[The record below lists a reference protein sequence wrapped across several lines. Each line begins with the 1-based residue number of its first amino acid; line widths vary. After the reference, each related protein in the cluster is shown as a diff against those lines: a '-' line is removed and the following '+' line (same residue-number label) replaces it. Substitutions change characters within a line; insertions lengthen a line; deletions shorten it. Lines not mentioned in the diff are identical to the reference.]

1 MHGLSERDICSKLIT
16 PALTAAGWN
25 LHTQIREEVSLTAGR
40 IIVRGKLTS
49 RGKQK
54 RADYVLYHKPN
65 IPIAVIEA
73 KDGSHSVGAGMQQA
87 LEYAEMIGIP
97 FAFSTNGKSVVLHDR
112 SASGGEVEREIA
124 LNEIPSPEE
133 LWLRYVA
140 WKGLSSSESAIVNQ
154 GYFDDGSGKVPR
166 YYQTLA
172 VNRVIEEIAKGR
184 DRLLL
189 VMATGTGKTYT
200 AFQIIWRLWKAGAK
214 KRILF
219 LADRNILVDQ
229 TKTNDFEP
237 FGGAMTKITNRQ
249 ADKSYEIYLSLYQAV
264 TGTDE
269 AANIY
274 KQFSRDFFELV
285 IIDECHRGSAAADS
299 AWREILEYFSSATQI
314 GMTATPKETK
324 DVSNIDYFGEPV
336 YTYSLRQG
344 IEDGFLAP
352 YKVIRYDL
360 DKDLTGYRPEVGTRD
375 RYGNEVEDRI
385 YNQRDFDRTLVL
397 DQRTKLV
404 ASKVTEFLKATNRFD
419 KTIVFCEDTEHAER
433 MRQALANANAD
444 LVAENHRY
452 VMRITG
458 DDPLGKAELDN
469 FIDPK
474 ARYPVIA
481 TTSKLLTTGV
491 DAKTCKLIVLDQRI
505 QSMTEFKQI
514 IGRGTRIDEEHGK
527 QYFTIMDFKRATE
540 LFADPDFDGDPVQIY
555 EPGTDDPPM
564 PPDEIDDATTTTF
577 GEFGEEEQPEI
588 DGGVLGD
595 PFGGEGRPRKFYVD
609 GVEVR
614 VLSKRVQYLGPDG
627 KLITESLRSYTK
639 KTLQKD
645 YKTLDEFLRRWGEA
659 EKKQAI
665 IEELEA
671 LGVSLD
677 GLRDEVKNGD
687 AFSAFDLLCH
697 VAYGQPPLTRKER
710 AEQVKKR
717 NYFAK
722 FEGKARVVL
731 EALLD
736 KYADEDFGPL
746 ENAKVLQLK
755 PFDEIGTPV
764 EIVRGVFGGRSAYE
778 AAVRGLQT
786 ELYREGA

>member
-1 MHGLSERDICSKLIT
+1 MRGLSERDVCSKLIT
-16 PALTAAGWN
+16 PALTAAGWD

-65 IPIAVIEA
+65 IPIAVVEV
-73 KDGSHSVGAGMQQA
+73 KDASHSVGAGMQQA
-87 LEYAEMIGIP
+87 LEYAEMIDVP
-97 FAFSTNGKSVVLHDR
+97 FAFSTNGKSILMHDK
-112 SASGGEVEREIA
+112 SVSGDGIEREIA
-124 LNEIPSPEE
+124 LDEVPSPAA
-133 LWLRYVA
+133 LWLRYTA
-140 WKGLSSSESAIVNQ
+140 WKGIASSENPIVNQ
-154 GYFDDGSGKVPR
+154 DYFDDGSGKAPR

-172 VNRVIEEIAKGR
+172 VNRVIEEVAKER
-184 DRLLL
+184 NRLLL

-214 KRILF
+214 NRILF

-229 TKTNDFEP
+229 TKTNDFKP

-274 KQFSRDFFELV
+274 KQFSRDFFDLV

-299 AWREILEYFSSATQI
+299 AWREILEYFSKATQI
-314 GMTATPKETK
+314 GLTATPKETR

-375 RYGNEVEDRI
+375 RYGHEVDDRI

-397 DQRTKLV
+397 EERTKLV
-404 ASKVTEFLKATNRFD
+404 AAKITEFLKATNRFD

-433 MRQALANANAD
+433 MRQALANTNAD

-474 ARYPVIA
+474 ARYPVVA

-555 EPGTDDPPM
+555 EPGPDDPST
-564 PPDEIDDATTTTF
+564 PPADDDATAKTF
-577 GEFGEEEQPEI
+577 DEFGEEDSEVT
-588 DGGVLGD
+588 GGVLGD
-595 PFGGEGRPRKFYVD
+595 PFGDDERPRKLYVD
-609 GVEVR
+609 GVEVS

-627 KLITESLRSYTK
+627 KLITESLRSYAK

-645 YKTLDEFLRRWGEA
+645 YKTLDEFLRRWTDA
-659 EKKQAI
+659 EKKQVI
-665 IEELEA
+665 IEELEM

-677 GLRDEVKNGD
+677 GLRDEVKNGE

-722 FEGKARVVL
+722 YEGKVRAVL

-736 KYADEDFGPL
+736 KYADEDFGSL
-746 ENAKVLQLK
+746 ENARVLHLK

-764 EIVRGVFGGRSAYE
+764 EIVKGLFGGRSAYE
-778 AAVRGLQT
+778 AAVKSLQA
-786 ELYREGA
+786 ELYRKGA

>member
-1 MHGLSERDICSKLIT
+1 MQGLSERDICTKHVT
-16 PALTAAGWN
+16 PALVAAGWN

-40 IIVRGKLTS
+40 IIVRGKLTA
-49 RGKQK
+49 RGAQK
-54 RADYVLYHKPN
+54 RADYLLYHKPN

-73 KDGSHSVGAGMQQA
+73 KDATHSIGAGMQQA
-87 LEYAEMIGIP
+87 LEYAEMIDVP
-97 FAFSTNGKSVVLHDR
+97 FAFSTNGKGLLMHDR
-112 SASGGEVEREIA
+112 SASAGVIETELA
-124 LNEIPSPEE
+124 LNEMPSPNE
-133 LWLRYVA
+133 LWKRYAV
-140 WKGLSSSESAIVNQ
+140 WKGLTSADNPIVNQ
-154 GYFDDGSGKVPR
+154 DFFDDGSGKVPR

-172 VNRVIEEIAKGR
+172 VNRVIEEVAKGR

-200 AFQIIWRLWKAGAK
+200 AFQIIWRLWRAKAK

-219 LADRNILVDQ
+219 LADRNILVNQ
-229 TKTNDFEP
+229 TKTNDFKP
-237 FGGAMTKITNRQ
+237 FGSAMTKIANRQ

-264 TGTDE
+264 TGTEE

-274 KQFSRDFFELV
+274 KQFSSDFFDLV

-352 YKVIRYDL
+352 YKVIRFDL
-360 DKDLTGYRPEVGTRD
+360 DKDLTGYRPEAGTVD

-385 YNQRDFDRTLVL
+385 YNQRDFDRKIVL
-397 DQRTKLV
+397 DERTKLV
-404 ASKVTEFLKATNRFD
+404 AAKITEFLKATNRFD

-444 LVAENHRY
+444 LVAENYRY

-458 DDPLGKAELDN
+458 DDPQGKAELDN

-474 ARYPVIA
+474 AKYPVIA

-527 QYFTIMDFKRATE
+527 KYFTIMDFKRATE

-555 EPGTDDPPM
+555 EPGPEDPPV
-564 PPDEIDDATTTTF
+564 PPDEDGDTSEPGDELGGDGQFET
-577 GEFGEEEQPEI
+577 

-595 PFGGEGRPRKFYVD
+595 PFDDGQAPRKFYVD
-609 GVEVR
+609 GIEVQ

-627 KLITESLRSYTK
+627 KLITESLRSYAK

-645 YKTLDEFLRRWGEA
+645 YKTLDEFLRRWTDA

-665 IEELEA
+665 VEELET
-671 LGVSLD
+671 LGVTLD

-687 AFSAFDLLCH
+687 AFSTFDLLCH
-697 VAYGQPPLTRKER
+697 VAYGQPPLTRRER
-710 AEQVKKR
+710 ADNVKKR

-722 FEGKARVVL
+722 YEGRAREVL

-736 KYADEDFGPL
+736 KYADDDFVPL

-764 EIVRGVFGGRSAYE
+764 EIVRGVFGGKPAFE
-778 AAVRGLQT
+778 AAVRDLQA